1 VAEQVSAWWARRQ
14 WSKGAAVPYP
24 IGTYRGEW
32 ERYPVLIRQYHPEFN
47 DGITL
52 TQIPPLAEVLLVWQC
67 DAGHTFVATP
77 DEQRHRTGRERRK
90 SSWCPDCAA
99 LAVRRRAP
107 TAAAPATAAPP
118 YACGH
123 PRDPDRIESGDDDRC
138 YLCRRLDGSAVTRE
152 RLLAIVTP
160 GMRDTLAVETGTA
173 RSYRWVCSRGH
184 GTWESTVERM
194 LAGRGCRTCR
204 NAAGGAERTP
214 VGEAFVSP
222 HAPKVASAVEA
233 ELRQRLAA
241 RFDLDLRP
249 NAVRVARP
257 FFNQLEVWPDIV
269 IPELRVAIEYDSV
282 GRHGLEHVGRHEE
295 KDRKKDRLL
304 RAVGWEVLRIRA
316 GRLLPL
322 GPHDLVA
329 GSVSERLVDRIDDE
343 LAAIRGDLIVASYRR
358 AQRL

>member
-1 VAEQVSAWWARRQ
+1 
-14 WSKGAAVPYP
+14 
-24 IGTYRGEW
+24 
-32 ERYPVLIRQYHPEFN
+32 
-47 DGITL
+47 
-52 TQIPPLAEVLLVWQC
+52 
-67 DAGHTFVATP
+67 
-77 DEQRHRTGRERRK
+77 
-90 SSWCPDCAA
+90 
-99 LAVRRRAP
+99 
-107 TAAAPATAAPP
+107 
-118 YACGH
+118 
-123 PRDPDRIESGDDDRC
+123 
-138 YLCRRLDGSAVTRE
+138 
-152 RLLAIVTP
+152 
-160 GMRDTLAVETGTA
+160 
-173 RSYRWVCSRGH
+173 
-184 GTWESTVERM
+184 
-194 LAGRGCRTCR
+194 
-204 NAAGGAERTP
+204 

-304 RAVGWEVLRIRA
+304 RAVGWEVVRIRA
-316 GRLLPL
+316 GKLLPL

-329 GSVSERLVDRIDDE
+329 GSVSDRLVERIDDG

-358 AQRL
+358 AERL